1 MRVRALGQGT
11 ALGYDGAPRQEGSG
25 VTEDNQTSR
34 TCAVTRTRFAPSPT
48 GALHLGNVRTALFN
62 ALLARRDSGA
72 FVLRVEDTDS
82 ERSRPEHLEQLCDDL
97 RWLGLNWDEGPDAGG
112 PCGPYQQSARHALY
126 DEYFQRLET
135 ADQAYPCFCTE
146 AELERSRQAQRA
158 AGQPPRYPGTCA
170 RLGPAERQERLERG
184 LRPTLRF
191 RVPPRQ
197 VVTFEDRVRGS
208 QRFPTGEIG
217 DFIIRRADGT
227 PAFFFSNAVDDA
239 LMGITCVL
247 RGEDHLTNTPRQLLL
262 LEALGL
268 PAPAYGHISMI
279 LGDDGAPL
287 SKRNGSR
294 ALVDLREA
302 GYLPEAVVNYL
313 ARLGHHDDDDT
324 LRDRDSLAASF
335 SEQGLTRAPA
345 RFDAGQLERWQRE
358 AVAGLSAERAAEWM
372 RAVAGD
378 AWPGDD
384 AELVAVIRGN
394 VRFPEDVHQW
404 LGILRGE
411 PASPDDAGLAWLRQA
426 GPDFFHAAA
435 AAEGDWQA
443 VTAAA
448 REATGARGK
457 GLFMPL
463 RVALTGLTHGPEL
476 PRIHAYLG
484 AAEAARRFRAAAA
497 LAGDVPDQ
505 RT

>member
-1 MRVRALGQGT
+1 MPAGG
-11 ALGYDGAPRQEGSG
+11 
-25 VTEDNQTSR
+25 
-34 TCAVTRTRFAPSPT
+34 RTRFAPSPT

-62 ALLARRDSGA
+62 ALLARRDGGA
-72 FVLRVEDTDS
+72 FVLRAEDTDS
-82 ERSRPEHLEQLCDDL
+82 ERSRPEHLDQLCDDL
-97 RWLGLNWDEGPDAGG
+97 RWLGLDWDEGPDVGG
-112 PCGPYQQSARHALY
+112 SCGPYQQSARQPTYA
-126 DEYFQRLET
+126 DYFQRLEA

-170 RLGPAERQERLERG
+170 RLGPAERQDRLERG

-208 QRFPTGEIG
+208 QQFPTGEIG

-268 PAPAYGHISMI
+268 SAPCYGHISMI

-294 ALVDLREA
+294 ALVELREA

-324 LRDRDSLAASF
+324 LRDLDSLAASF
-335 SEQGLTRAPA
+335 SEQRLTRAPA
-345 RFDAGQLERWQRE
+345 RFDAGQLQRWQRE
-358 AVAGLSAERAAEWM
+358 AVAALSLARAAEWM
-372 RAVAGD
+372 RAAAGD

-384 AELVAVIRGN
+384 GELVSVIRDN
-394 VRFPEDVHQW
+394 VRFPEDVRHW

-411 PASPDDAGLAWLRQA
+411 PAKPDDTGRAWLRQA

-443 VTAAA
+443 VTTTV

-463 RVALTGLTHGPEL
+463 RVALTGLTYGPEL

-484 AAEAARRFRAAAA
+484 PAEAARRLRAAAA
-497 LAGDVPDQ
+497 LAGETGDAS
-505 RT
+505 T